1 MGQNLLTGT
10 RVAEINFA
18 VIIAVLGLVLF
29 ALLIGNMQVSL
40 AVASLL
46 MCCKSQ
52 DLIIICKNKLTVCY
66 YDSIP

>member
-18 VIIAVLGLVLF
+18 MIIAVLGLVLF

-40 AVASLL
+40 AVTSLL
-46 MCCKSQ
+46 MCYKSR
-52 DLIIICKNKLTVCY
+52 DLIIICKSKLIVCW
-66 YDSIP
+66 YDSNL